1 MSQYTYETNF
11 PEVIAAIENAAQ
23 RGLAR
28 IVSELAEQARRS
40 GSYDDRTTNLRT
52 LITPNIERSDDV
64 PENQYTCLPV
74 TYFDNFLG
82 VEVAD
87 IKYLPPEDFYIPKV
101 EAMGVEIT
109 ARVSALMPY
118 AAAVESRGYDV
129 LSQVFTGFISNPQ
142 QYFSEIQDEI
152 ARNEVASSLTVR
164 QG

>member
-1 MSQYTYETNF
+1 MSRVGYETHF
-11 PEVIAAIENAAQ
+11 PEVIAAIENGAQ

-28 IVSELAEQARRS
+28 IASELAEQARRS
-40 GSYDDRTTNLRT
+40 GSYNDRTMSLRT
-52 LITPNIERSDDV
+52 LITPNIERSEDE
-64 PENQYTCLPV
+64 PENQYPFV
-74 TYFDNFLG
+74 MVPYFDEFFNEEMMGKRF
-82 VEVAD
+82 
-87 IKYLPPEDFYIPKV
+87 LPPEDFFIPKV
-101 EAMGVEIT
+101 EAEGAEVT

-129 LSQVFTGFISNPQ
+129 LSHVFTGFISNPQ

>member
-1 MSQYTYETNF
+1 MGSHCHLGLRF
-11 PEVIAAIENAAQ
+11 LDAGAPAAA
-23 RGLAR
+23 
-28 IVSELAEQARRS
+28 EL
-40 GSYDDRTTNLRT
+40 
-52 LITPNIERSDDV
+52 
-64 PENQYTCLPV
+64 LP
-74 TYFDNFLG
+74 G